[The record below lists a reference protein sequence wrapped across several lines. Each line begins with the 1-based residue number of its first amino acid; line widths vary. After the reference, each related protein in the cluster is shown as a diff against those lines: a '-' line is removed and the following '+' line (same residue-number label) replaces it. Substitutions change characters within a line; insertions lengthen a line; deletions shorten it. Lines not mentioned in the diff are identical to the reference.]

1 MDVFISLFVDLL
13 KNPII
18 NLKLNTFI
26 IIIKCIYN
34 YENALKNNLPKVN
47 KIAIYNPTK

>member
-13 KNPII
+13 KKPII
-18 NLKLNTFI
+18 NLKLNIFI
-26 IIIKCIYN
+26 IIKFIYN
-34 YENALKNNLPKVN
+34 HENALKNNLPKVN

>member
-26 IIIKCIYN
+26 IIKFIYN